1 MYMIDKP
8 LYAIQLADGS
18 LGVDQ
23 WTTCFPVWVTFSKP
37 YAEHHAELHEGS
49 KVVLYSDYIKEKQ
62 DEINAQESSR
72 SC

>member
-1 MYMIDKP
+1 MYVIDKP

-23 WTTCFPVWVTFSKP
+23 WTTCFPIWVTFSKP

-49 KVVLYSDYIKEKQ
+49 KVVLYSDYIKERAN
-62 DEINAQESSR
+62 ETESQTTSGT
-72 SC
+72 C